1 MTITEILTEIHKQ
14 RVELEICQEL
24 QRWLLDDRASWID
37 RAMDAE
43 STVRAIGKIA
53 KENKNKSSAID
64 GIVNICD
71 SAIEDWFNGSLG
83 GAIMR
88 INEIN
93 NRINELETSI
103 EILKAIRQD
112 FVENNKEEIF
122 IKALNDGINYTT
134 QRLDKYKTTDWIM
147 AID

>member
-1 MTITEILTEIHKQ
+1 MYSKIERNDDMTITEILTEIHKQ

-64 GIVNICD
+64 GIINICD
-71 SAIEDWFNGSLG
+71 SAIED
-83 GAIMR
+83 
-88 INEIN
+88 
-93 NRINELETSI
+93 
-103 EILKAIRQD
+103 
-112 FVENNKEEIF
+112 
-122 IKALNDGINYTT
+122 
-134 QRLDKYKTTDWIM
+134 
-147 AID
+147 

>member
-1 MTITEILTEIHKQ
+1 MERKNDMTITEILTEIHKQ
-14 RVELEICQEL
+14 RVELEVCQEL

-71 SAIEDWFNGSLG
+71 SAIED
-83 GAIMR
+83 
-88 INEIN
+88 
-93 NRINELETSI
+93 
-103 EILKAIRQD
+103 
-112 FVENNKEEIF
+112 
-122 IKALNDGINYTT
+122 
-134 QRLDKYKTTDWIM
+134 
-147 AID
+147 